1 MDLKKQ
7 SPKSTLNEKKS
18 KIKVDF
24 NLLKLL
30 NKNEIQTKEDLKL
43 EILTMISKLKA
54 ELKPELKEELKPELK
69 AELKEELKA
78 EILQEM
84 KEENTKRDTLTKDV
98 IRAINSSI
106 QELLKCTDSNNDKI
120 NKINLL
126 NEHFIQLF
134 QFFLNEQKDTH
145 YTTKIY
151 NNK

>member
-1 MDLKKQ
+1 MEKQ

-43 EILTMISKLKA
+43 EILNMKSELKA
-54 ELKPELKEELKPELK
+54 ELKEELKPELK
-69 AELKEELKA
+69 AQ
-78 EILQEM
+78 ILEEM

-106 QELLKCTDSNNDKI
+106 QELLRCTDSNNNKI

-151 NNK
+151 NK

>member
-1 MDLKKQ
+1 MEKQ

-43 EILTMISKLKA
+43 EILNMKSELKA
-54 ELKPELKEELKPELK
+54 ELKEELKPELK

>member
-43 EILTMISKLKA
+43 EILNMKSELKA
-54 ELKPELKEELKPELK
+54 ELKEELKPELK
-69 AELKEELKA
+69 AQ
-78 EILQEM
+78 ILEEM

-106 QELLKCTDSNNDKI
+106 QELLRCTDSNNDKI

>member
-1 MDLKKQ
+1 MDLEKQ
-7 SPKSTLNEKKS
+7 SPKSTLYEKKS

-43 EILTMISKLKA
+43 EILTMKSELKA
-54 ELKPELKEELKPELK
+54 ELKEELKEELKPELK
-69 AELKEELKA
+69 AQ
-78 EILQEM
+78 ILEEM

-134 QFFLNEQKDTH
+134 QFFL
-145 YTTKIY
+145 IY
-151 NNK
+151 LCNILL